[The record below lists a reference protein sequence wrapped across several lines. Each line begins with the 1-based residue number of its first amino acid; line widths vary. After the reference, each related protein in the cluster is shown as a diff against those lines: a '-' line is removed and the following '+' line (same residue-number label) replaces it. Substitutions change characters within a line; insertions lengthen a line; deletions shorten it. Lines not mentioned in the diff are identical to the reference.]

1 MQTVTVIGR
10 LLDEKGDPL
19 RGAMVVNHAGRTVSE
34 ADGFFA
40 VEMSERSPSLQV
52 EYQGSQQCDLALDTA
67 RAERQQAVLLLGDL
81 VCSAQAW
88 ASQ

>member
-1 MQTVTVIGR
+1 HVEPPTFKVRENSTY
-10 LLDEKGDPL
+10 EHP
-19 RGAMVVNHAGRTVSE
+19 
-34 ADGFFA
+34 GFSGGLP
-40 VEMSERSPSLQV
+40 SERNPSLQV
-52 EYQGSQQCDLALDTA
+52 EYQGAQQCDLALDTA

>member
-1 MQTVTVIGR
+1 MKTVTVIGR
-10 LLDEKGDPL
+10 LLDGQGTPL
-19 RGAMVVNHAGRTVSE
+19 KGAMVVNHAGRTVSE

-40 VEMSERSPSLQV
+40 VEMSEHNPSLQV
-52 EYQGSQQCDLALDTA
+52 EYQGAQQCDLALDTA